1 MLPADPSPADRSRAG
16 LRERKK
22 LQTRDAIRR
31 ATYGLIAE
39 RGYDATT
46 VEQIADRAEV
56 SPSTVFRYFPAKEDI
71 VLSGDLGPALVERFR
86 ARPADEPWP
95 KALRHVLREAIGLAL
110 REQPEITRMRCRL
123 VAEIPAVRSRV
134 TQNATAA
141 GRPLAR
147 ALAERTGR
155 DPEGLEVLVL
165 ATSLIGGLMEVCQYW
180 ARTGFRD
187 DPADLADRAL
197 AVYDRDLGAEKP

>member
-1 MLPADPSPADRSRAG
+1 MSEAHPSPADRSRAG

-22 LQTRDAIRR
+22 RKTREAIRQ
-31 ATYGLIAE
+31 ATFTLVDE
-39 RGYDATT
+39 QGYDATT

-71 VLSGDLGPALVERFR
+71 VLSGDLGPALVERLR
-86 ARPADEPWP
+86 TRPAHEPWQT
-95 KALRHVLREAIGLAL
+95 ALRHVLREAIGLAL
-110 REQPEITRMRCRL
+110 REQGEVTRMRCRL
-123 VAEIPAVRSRV
+123 LAEIPAVRSRV
-134 TQNATAA
+134 TRNAAAA
-141 GRPLAR
+141 GRPLAQ

-155 DPEGLEVLVL
+155 DPEDLEVRVL
-165 ATSLIGGLMEVCQYW
+165 ATSLVGGLTEVCRYW

-197 AVYDRDLGAEKP
+197 AVYDRDLGAENP